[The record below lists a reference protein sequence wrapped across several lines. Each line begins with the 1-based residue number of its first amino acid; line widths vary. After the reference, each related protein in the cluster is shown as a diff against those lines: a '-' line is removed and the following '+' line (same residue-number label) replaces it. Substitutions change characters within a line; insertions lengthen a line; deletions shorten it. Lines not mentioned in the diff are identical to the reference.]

1 MHRFAVLF
9 YALLHLK
16 PKKQLHVLKS
26 INLKVHKNE
35 IISIEGSSGVGKT
48 TLLKII
54 GTLEKPDSGEILFQN
69 KNITN
74 LNSLELQNFRNN
86 NIGFIFQFH
95 HLMPEFTAL
104 ENICIPAYLKKKNK
118 KEAEKKALELMD
130 FLKIKSQKNSFPE
143 YMSGGEK
150 QRVAIARALINSPDV
165 ILADEPSGNLDTT
178 QSIEIYNLF
187 NSLRTTFNQTFIIV
201 THDKELS
208 KLTDKKITLKD
219 GEIIKNGI

>member
-1 MHRFAVLF
+1 MIE
-9 YALLHLK
+9 LK
-16 PKKQLHVLKS
+16 NINKSYKELHVLKN

-35 IISIEGSSGVGKT
+35 IIAIEGSSGVGKT

-54 GTLEKPDSGEILFQN
+54 GTLEKPDSGEIIFQN

-74 LNSLELQNFRNN
+74 LNKLELQNFRTN

-104 ENICIPAYLKKKNK
+104 ENICIPAYLKKENK
-118 KEAEKKALELMD
+118 KETEKKALELMD

-150 QRVAIARALINSPDV
+150 QRVAIARALINNPDI